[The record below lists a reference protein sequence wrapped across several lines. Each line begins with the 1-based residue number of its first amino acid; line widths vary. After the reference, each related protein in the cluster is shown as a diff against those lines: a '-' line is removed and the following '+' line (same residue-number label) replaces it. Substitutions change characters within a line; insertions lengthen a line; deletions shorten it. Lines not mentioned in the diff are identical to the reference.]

1 MKIVSMVHF
10 MSPNI
15 SKMLSTGN
23 QKKLLGHL
31 SFVFFFGDV
40 FELWHAYHTFT
51 AHLNWDEPCFKCS
64 GATCDQG
71 PPHWPAEAPVYRE
84 VMPLLVPVGT
94 VLGEDRSLRPTLV
107 GISRMNTLE
116 GYRL

>member
-1 MKIVSMVHF
+1 

-15 SKMLSTGN
+15 SKMLSFQQVT
-23 QKKLLGHL
+23 KKNYWDILD
-31 SFVFFFGDV
+31 FFFFFGDV

-51 AHLNWDEPCFKCS
+51 GHLNWDEPCFKCS

-71 PPHWPAEAPVYRE
+71 PPHWPAEVPEYRE

-94 VLGEDRSLRPTLV
+94 VSGEDRSLRPTLV
-107 GISRMNTLE
+107 GILHMNNLE
-116 GYRL
+116 GYHL